1 MPDATGSIIDE
12 SADGKSS
19 VDADNNSTRGDKGR
33 TPDPEILYGHDVESP
48 ATERIGNSAGEPRR
62 TKSGKIDGRTQRGK
76 RTAETGEK
84 ESVRLESLKISD
96 LLYSIHLM
104 GAEMLKTPELELDKD
119 ECVKLADAVSEV
131 SKHYTTAFNPK
142 TVAWVH
148 LAVIAGGI
156 YGTRIFAVRNRI
168 QMQRSIAIARP
179 KVMPSGAGK
188 ANGAAAPAGKT
199 EVAPEALWG
208 MGGTAEL

>member
-12 SADGKSS
+12 STNGKSS
-19 VDADNNSTRGDKGR
+19 VDADNDSTRRDKGR

-76 RTAETGEK
+76 RTTETGEK

-119 ECVKLADAVSEV
+119 ECVKLADAVGEV
-131 SKHYTTAFNPK
+131 SKHYTTAFNPR

-156 YGTRIFAVRNRI
+156 YGTRIFAIRNRI
-168 QMQRSIAIARP
+168 QMQRSIAIQAGRP
-179 KVMPSGAGK
+179 KPMASK